1 MPVQARVIKRTEIT
15 KRTGIP
21 TVIRWQGVPMVA
33 SHSIRTVA
41 HEIKNMSENQD
52 FVPINFIGKQ
62 STGKTEIMKTIAH
75 LVHQEAKINY
85 QVNLFGRKEL
95 LNLEETVKNLTP
107 TNQIIILDDIAFLQA
122 NASAAQIKQIES
134 IMAVIRHLPG
144 GKDVRIIMF
153 KSFQYTKALT
163 PFLRQNDG
171 VIISSVDD
179 NEIQNLVDLLGKK
192 YMLKINMLRK
202 LRVQTRIGDAKTS
215 KFVYPLG
222 VKGQHI
228 TYRTKD
234 PFLPYLYSNQDSC
247 RIIVSPLRTW
257 IDPICE
263 VCDRKQVNGDSAK
276 NLEECLN
283 DLKEKFKASDDSYN
297 VRTAVRLKLY
307 QHGVNCFKPR
317 VTQILK
323 FLDQYLEKKLFTPED
338 LAVALDMKPTK
349 TRLDTS
355 KTPEVKKMSVEG

>member
-1 MPVQARVIKRTEIT
+1 
-15 KRTGIP
+15 
-21 TVIRWQGVPMVA
+21 MVR

-62 STGKTEIMKTIAH
+62 STGKTEIMRTIAH
-75 LVHQEAKINY
+75 LVHKEAKINY
-85 QVNLFGRKEL
+85 QVNFFGRQEL
-95 LNLEETVKNLTP
+95 LHLEETVKNLTP

-122 NASAAQIKQIES
+122 NASPLEIKKIES
-134 IMAVIRHLPG
+134 IMSVIRHLPG

-179 NEIQNLVDLLGKK
+179 SEVQNLIDLLGKK
-192 YMLKINMLRK
+192 YTQKINMLKK

-222 VKGQHI
+222 IKGQHL
-228 TYRTKD
+228 TYWTKR

-257 IDPICE
+257 IDPICD
-263 VCDRKQVNGDSAK
+263 VCDSTKPNTESKK

-297 VRTAVRLKLY
+297 VRAAVRIKLY
-307 QHGVNCFKPR
+307 QHGINCFKPR
-317 VTQILK
+317 VNQVLK
-323 FLDQYLEKKLFTPED
+323 FLDQYLEKKLFSPED
-338 LAVALDMKPTK
+338 LGAAFNLKPSVARLHQDKKPSG
-349 TRLDTS
+349 DDS
-355 KTPEVKKMSVEG
+355 TPKV